1 LIFRILAGG
10 GSPQEIF
17 ITIFAYLLALL
28 IAFMMHELAH
38 AYVAKWNG
46 DDTAER
52 MGRLSFNPLKHLDF
66 FGTACLLLV
75 GFGWAKPVPINSRN
89 FRNFRKGFFLTAIA
103 GVTMNLILALLFAGV
118 FHLVHSNVPPVEYGS
133 TAHILLNI
141 LYSFLLY
148 SVSINVGLMIF
159 NLLPVP
165 PLDGFRVLEALGEGK
180 NRTIDKY
187 IDFVRRYSFITLV
200 VIIVADWTGILWAV
214 MEFFLKILGL
224 SEFFG

>member
-1 LIFRILAGG
+1 VIFVILAEG
-10 GSPQEIF
+10 GSPQDMF

-28 IAFMMHELAH
+28 VAFMMHELAH

-52 MGRLSFNPLKHLDF
+52 MGRLSFNPLKHLDP
-66 FGTACLLLV
+66 FGTICLLLV

-103 GVTMNLILALLFAGV
+103 GVTMNLILALLFTGI
-118 FHLVHSNVPPVEYGS
+118 FHLLIYTIGS
-133 TAHILLNI
+133 SAYVLLNM
-141 LYSFLLY
+141 LYNFLFY
-148 SVSINVGLMIF
+148 GASINISLMIF

-180 NRTIDKY
+180 NRIVDKY
-187 IDFVRRYSFITLV
+187 IDFLRRYPFITLI
-200 VIIVADWTGILWAV
+200 VIIAAVSLNILWTIIS
-214 MEFFLKILGL
+214 FFLRILGL
-224 SEFFG
+224 A

>member
-1 LIFRILAGG
+1 L
-10 GSPQEIF
+10 GSGESAQDIF

-118 FHLVHSNVPPVEYGS
+118 FHLVVNTVGFGYGG
-133 TAHILLNI
+133 TADVLLNM
-141 LYSFLLY
+141 LYSFLIY
-148 SVSINVGLMIF
+148 SVSINIGLMIF

-224 SEFFG
+224 SGFFG